1 MVAYNAPDAPYV
13 PLLHPV
19 AGLLL
24 EAGLNEEEV
33 NTHFKEDQRQIE
45 VLSDLLEQVHEA
57 CCVLLAPPTGLTYV
71 TQSRAGWDT
80 LRAALR
86 PLAR

>member
-33 NTHFKEDQRQIE
+33 NTHFKEN
-45 VLSDLLEQVHEA
+45 LEQNRS
-57 CCVLLAPPTGLTYV
+57 LI
-71 TQSRAGWDT
+71 
-80 LRAALR
+80 
-86 PLAR
+86 